1 MIAFKISVPQKG
13 ENEIMKFLHLS
24 NTFFVYIY
32 TPKPIKMASIKNSKK
47 MLNHKINVLIDEA
60 YNVQLNSPQLKEK
73 SDTMID
79 EIIEFRDAALSRL
92 LESKTKKEL
101 SGFQNE
107 TEQKSY
113 AFFQEIMN
121 LHI

>member
-1 MIAFKISVPQKG
+1 
-13 ENEIMKFLHLS
+13 
-24 NTFFVYIY
+24 
-32 TPKPIKMASIKNSKK
+32 
-47 MLNHKINVLIDEA
+47 MLNHKVNVLIDEA

-92 LESKTKKEL
+92 LGSKTKKEL
-101 SGFQNE
+101 FGFQSE

-113 AFFQEIMN
+113 AFLQEIMN
-121 LHI
+121 LHM